1 MSKKL
6 ICSLLL
12 IAICFTFAACGTGK
26 VDTATTTTPEAQ
38 ATTQQ
43 ESTAPAE
50 EVKLFPDGTVVSIM
64 LPDEVSWPYSV
75 NWYVK
80 KTIEA
85 ETNVKLDIQPVEVSK
100 YTDKFNLVV
109 ASGDMPDMIF
119 QYNAKQANVYA
130 LQGAFIAAEDYYDKA
145 PNFKKFV
152 DENNE
157 LVKQYL
163 APDGKLYTFP
173 GKGQGVGN
181 RRHWIYR
188 KDVFEKNGLAVPT
201 TSDELYNVCKKLK
214 ELYPDS
220 YPIASRKTG
229 GIELMSPSWGAYD
242 YEYYDFSNNVFK
254 YGPIQPEYKA
264 FLEFYNKLVKE
275 ELTPPDVLTI
285 STQTWVDLMV
295 QQKSFITMDY
305 VTRMDSVGASGKE
318 VNPDFELAYM
328 APINKATGYT
338 TFDYSNYV
346 ISAKSKNID
355 NAVKLLDWYFNPE
368 AIEFL
373 SWGKEGETY
382 KVENAERKYLSANY
396 LKDYGLTAAGWG
408 IVFDEDALTSGF
420 GAQGKIATKDAPKY
434 EARCNPVTYMQL
446 TEAENEI
453 AATTAADIKK
463 FKDENAAR
471 FILGNRSFA
480 EWDAYV
486 QEVEKMG
493 VAKVLDM
500 YTKAYERYK

>member
-318 VNPDFELAYM
+318 VNPEFQLAYM
-328 APINKATGYT
+328 APINKAAGYT
-338 TFDYSNYV
+338 AVSMGNFIVS
-346 ISAKSKNID
+346 SKSKKIEE
-355 NAVKLLDWYFNPE
+355 AVKLIDWYYTDE
-368 AIEFL
+368 AIELL

-382 KVENAERKYLSANY
+382 VKIDGKRQFIMS
-396 LKDYGLTAAGWG
+396 DYAKEYGITASGWG
-408 IVFDEDALTSGF
+408 LVIDESAMMSSF
-420 GAQGKIATKDAPKY
+420 SQYAQQATVDMPQY
-434 EARCNPVTYMQL
+434 EWRRNPAEYIQL
-446 TEAENEI
+446 TEAENEVQM
-453 AATTAADIKK
+453 TVGADLKK
-463 FKDENAAR
+463 FAQEQEAQ
-471 FILGNRSFA
+471 FVLGQKSFS

-486 QEVEKMG
+486 KEIESKG
-493 VAKVLDM
+493 LSKLLDM

>member
-1 MSKKL
+1 MYKKL

-12 IAICFTFAACGTGK
+12 IVMCFSFAACGTEK
-26 VDTATTTTPEAQ
+26 VDTASTPEAQ
-38 ATTQQ
+38 ATAQPT
-43 ESTAPAE
+43 STALAE
-50 EVKLFPDGTVVSIM
+50 ETKLFTDGTVVSIM

-80 KTIEA
+80 KAIEE

-100 YTDKFNLVV
+100 YTDKFNLIV

-119 QYNAKQANVYA
+119 QYNATQANVYA
-130 LQGAFIAAEDYYDKA
+130 LQGAFITAQDYYDKA
-145 PNFKKFV
+145 PDFKKFV

-157 LVKQYL
+157 LVRQYL

-188 KDVFEKNGLAVPT
+188 KDVFDKNKLAVPT
-201 TSDELYNVCKKLK
+201 TPDELYNICKKLK

-229 GIELMSPSWGAYD
+229 GIELMCPSWGAYD
-242 YEYYDFSNNVFK
+242 YAFYDFKNNVFK
-254 YGPIQPEYKA
+254 YGPTQPEYKS
-264 FLEFYNKLVKE
+264 FLEFYNKLIKE
-275 ELTPPDVLTI
+275 KLTPPDVLTI
-285 STQTWVDLMV
+285 STQGWIDLFV
-295 QQKSFITMDY
+295 QEKSFITMDY
-305 VTRMDSVGASGKE
+305 VTRMDSVGAAGKGT
-318 VNPDFELAYM
+318 NPDFELAYM
-328 APINKATGYT
+328 APINQITGYT

-346 ISAKSKNID
+346 ISSKSKNIN
-355 NAVKLLDWYFNPE
+355 NAVKLLNWFYTPE

-382 KVENAERKYLSANY
+382 KVENSERKYLSANY

-434 EARCNPVTYMQL
+434 EERCNPVSYMQL
-446 TEAENEI
+446 TEAENEM
-453 AATTAADIKK
+453 AATTGEDIKK
-463 FKDENAAR
+463 LKNENAAR
-471 FILGNRSFA
+471 FILGDRSFS

-486 QEVEKMG
+486 QEIEKLG
-493 VAKVLDM
+493 VAKVLEM